1 MPIDISSPESS
12 PLRKDRSMPNTP
24 SHDFK
29 LVRFQVVLMVEP
41 IGKDGAKIYRALLDD
56 VLATFDASP
65 TILPRPDGAP
75 FDFPMLI
82 MNSVNQEWQANIA
95 FERIDLVYQPIGEAI
110 DPNYYDNLVL
120 TLLNVIS
127 ALEFGIKVKRMA
139 GVLTRY
145 KLQNSAS
152 RYLSQQYCQ
161 EWMTKTEPEVQRG
174 PLARPQHF
182 ELHAHKSYE
191 KLGFK
196 INSWIRNKT
205 ASSAS
210 AQDNALLIEQD
221 INIVDFP
228 GTYFDQKSVKVFFEV
243 VKNEFDEIINLYHG
257 NRK

>member
-1 MPIDISSPESS
+1 
-12 PLRKDRSMPNTP
+12 MPNTP

-29 LVRFQVVLMVEP
+29 LVRFQVVLFVEP
-41 IGKDGAKIYRALLDD
+41 IGKDGAKIYRALPDS

-82 MNSVNQEWQANIA
+82 MNSVDQEWQANIA
-95 FERIDLVYQPIGEAI
+95 FERIDLVYQPIGESI

-120 TLLNVIS
+120 FLLNILS
-127 ALEFGIKVKRMA
+127 SQDLGIRVKRMA

-145 KLQNSAS
+145 KLQDSAS
-152 RYLSQQYCQ
+152 RYLSKKYCQ
-161 EWMTKTEPEVQRG
+161 DWMTKTEPHEQRG

-191 KLGFK
+191 KSGFK

-205 ASSAS
+205 GNSGANNDSAI
-210 AQDNALLIEQD
+210 LIEQD
-221 INIVDFP
+221 INIIEFP
-228 GTYFDQKSVKVFFEV
+228 GVYFNRDSSGKFF
-243 VKNEFDEIINLYHG
+243 KIIKKEFDNILEMYHG
-257 NRK
+257 DIK